1 VFNIILS
8 MNNFDLI
15 EVIQKTFNDNIK
27 IFLFQKLKT
36 ENPIIDTIVSTIIFT
51 CMSYIVKVMYEND
64 ALNKLWTGHGPSD
77 IYDKIKSC
85 FVKKY
90 SITFEGK
97 RCSAMSYSSYPVI
110 SSCFT
115 NSFKAL
121 WEDIIVNI
129 DKNDTIHEL
138 KELCASLDTNKYHNN
153 ATEEYDLYIVSQKK
167 SFLYNKE
174 LKIYAIADIS
184 SEDLNGE
191 KDKPSTKTD
200 KISITLYS
208 YHTNINAIKNHVNN
222 LKNNYLK
229 SIEKSRNSKKFVY
242 TLVKTKYEDYKYE
255 CWSEYPF
262 DSTRTFNNM
271 FFENQQQIVNK
282 IQFFLDNKDW
292 YYEMGIPYS
301 LGIGLHGPPGT
312 GKTSFFKCLANMTG
326 RHLVILSLK
335 LIKTRRQLDDF
346 FFEDRYNSNNKAHSV
361 GFDKKIIIIEDIDC
375 LGEIVW
381 KREDKKDTAFS
392 KKGTGKRLNLNK
404 LSPTAS
410 VNVADVIQTFVEA
423 SDEQNKMITSLTKPL
438 EDDPITLDDILN
450 LWDGLKE
457 TPGRILGISS
467 NHYDKLDPALTRPG
481 RIDIT
486 LKLDNASHNIIQ
498 QIYKRYYNV
507 AIDEKKI
514 KKICNNFYS
523 PAELI
528 NCYVMHKDDPV
539 AFIARLMKNEKF

>member
-1 VFNIILS
+1 
-8 MNNFDLI
+8 
-15 EVIQKTFNDNIK
+15 
-27 IFLFQKLKT
+27 
-36 ENPIIDTIVSTIIFT
+36 
-51 CMSYIVKVMYEND
+51 
-64 ALNKLWTGHGPSD
+64 
-77 IYDKIKSC
+77 
-85 FVKKY
+85 
-90 SITFEGK
+90 
-97 RCSAMSYSSYPVI
+97 MSYSSYPII

-115 NSFKAL
+115 DSFKAL
-121 WEDIIVNI
+121 WEDIIINI
-129 DKNDTIHEL
+129 DKNDTIYEL
-138 KELCASLDTNKYHNN
+138 KELCASLDTNKYNN
-153 ATEEYDLYIVSQKK
+153 SLNDNYDLYIVSQKNA
-167 SFLYNKE
+167 FLYNKE
-174 LKIYAIADIS
+174 LKIYAIADIL

-200 KISITLYS
+200 KITITLYS
-208 YHTNINAIKNHVNN
+208 YHTNINEIKKYVN
-222 LKNNYLK
+222 KIKDRYLE

-271 FFENQQQIVNK
+271 FFENQTQIVNK
-282 IQFFLDNKDW
+282 IQFFLDNKEW

-381 KREDKKDTAFS
+381 KREDKKETVS
-392 KKGTGKRLNLNK
+392 TKNKSGKSLNLNK

-467 NHYDKLDPALTRPG
+467 NHYDKLDPALIRPG

-486 LKLDNASHNIIQ
+486 LKLDNATHNIIQ
-498 QIYKRYYNV
+498 QMCKRYYNV
-507 AIDEKKI
+507 SIDDKKLKKI
-514 KKICNNFYS
+514 NNKFYS
-523 PAELI
+523 PAEII
-528 NCYVMHKDDPV
+528 NCYVMHKDDPT